1 MNYIYLGTSHG
12 HARSFS
18 TQRLTDQFREAAL
31 HNEHGTAPVLDSGQ
45 LSLARWR

>member
-1 MNYIYLGTSHG
+1 MNYIYLGTSHA
-12 HARSFS
+12 HARPFS